1 MVVSEEQIL
10 ADLQEDIEANN
21 LVLPTLPEV
30 ALRVRDAVESDG
42 TSASQIADIVAT
54 DAALSARLLRVANS
68 PLYRARHPIDNLQT
82 AIARMGYG
90 VVRNLVSSLV
100 MQQMFQATTDA
111 LDIRLRRL
119 WEHSVQVAAIA
130 RVLSNSVPGLQ
141 KDQAM
146 LGGLIHDIGALPIL
160 VRAEDIPELLEDEQ
174 LLDRVIHN
182 LHPLLGEKILKTW
195 DFPDSLTAVAAQHEN
210 FERSASG
217 PPDYV
222 DLVMVANLQSYIGS
236 EHPHTQLD
244 WSTIPAFARIG
255 IPADINVI
263 EIEENQD
270 EFGEIEHILITAPDA

>member
-10 ADLQEDIEANN
+10 VDLQEDIETNN

-68 PLYRARHPIDNLQT
+68 PLYRARNPIDNLQT
-82 AIARMGYG
+82 AIARMGYS

-111 LDIRLRRL
+111 LDMRLRRL

-130 RVLSNSVPGLQ
+130 RVLANGVPGLQ

-182 LHPLLGEKILKTW
+182 LHPQLGEKILKTW
-195 DFPDSLTAVAAQHEN
+195 DFPDSLAAVAAQHEN
-210 FERSASG
+210 FERSAGG
-217 PPDYV
+217 PADYV
-222 DLVMVANLQSYIGS
+222 DLVTVANLQSYIGS

-270 EFGEIEHILITAPDA
+270 ELGEIEHILITAPDA